1 MFTQRHATPEQKDN
15 DIFILDSLNEQFVT
29 DIAKNRRLPQEKLR
43 ALINEGPFSSES
55 ACRHGMIDDLFYGD
69 EVLEH
74 AKKRAEENLKSQITS
89 LPDMKTKSENPPMEC
104 RFLSLA
110 KYHNL
115 NTITWNSSYFKKR
128 SKVALIHC
136 KGLIE

>member
-1 MFTQRHATPEQKDN
+1 M
-15 DIFILDSLNEQFVT
+15 
-29 DIAKNRRLPQEKLR
+29 DIAKNRRIPREKLR

-55 ACRHGMIDDLFYGD
+55 ACHHGMIDGLFYAD
-69 EVLEH
+69 EVLEY
-74 AKKRAEENLKSQITS
+74 AKKKAEENLIQNTTIS
-89 LPDMKTKSENPPMEC
+89 LPGLRAKLGNPLMEC

-115 NTITWNSSYFKKR
+115 NTIPWTVSYFRTR

-136 KGLIE
+136 KGPIE